1 MEWTTKVTELLG
13 CKYPIL
19 EGAYAGFGN
28 WQFAAAVA
36 NTGAHGII
44 TGSVSRTP
52 EQLREDI
59 RHCREATDGSFGV
72 NLSISICP
80 QI

>member
-1 MEWTTKVTELLG
+1 MEWKTSVTDLLG

-19 EGAYAGFGN
+19 DGAFAGFGN

-36 NTGAHGII
+36 NTGAYGLI
-44 TGSVSRTP
+44 TAGASRTP

-59 RHCREATDGSFGV
+59 KR
-72 NLSISICP
+72 
-80 QI
+80 